1 MNVKN
6 IVMQNMVIQADQG
19 LDMTEGSGIVLKNVT
34 LHTKETNPVLNIH
47 NSQNIQLVNIKYMD
61 ASEVLL
67 NVSGDKSKTISL
79 TGTDTNKAK
88 KAVDFTYGA
97 DKGAVKMN

>member
-1 MNVKN
+1 
-6 IVMQNMVIQADQG
+6 
-19 LDMTEGSGIVLKNVT
+19 LKNVT
-34 LHTKETNPVLNIH
+34 LHTKQTDPVLNIH
-47 NSQNIQLVNIKYMD
+47 NSQDIILVNIKYKE
-61 ASEVLL
+61 ASELLL

-97 DKGAVKMN
+97 NKDAVKMN

>member
-6 IVMQNMVIQADQG
+6 IVMQNMVLQANHG
-19 LDMTEGSGIVLKNVT
+19 LDMTEGSGIILRNVT
-34 LHTKETNPVLNIH
+34 LHTKQTDPVLNIH
-47 NSQNIQLVNIKYMD
+47 NSQDIQLVNIKYMD

-79 TGTDTNKAK
+79 SATDVNKAK

-97 DKGAVKMN
+97 NKGAVKMN